1 MVRPLAWPVWV
12 WRAWKTSLCMR
23 QRFKFL
29 GLRLRRLKAESPG
42 VGSTKLVRS
51 KVSANSVE
59 STLFQQNLRFRVIL
73 NVMHRKKPGRAAG
86 SLAGPLPPSVDS
98 GDETEDSQVENTLTR
113 TDSHLPVDKICKL
126 SLVTM
131 HRPGPQPGPL
141 ATARYSLADS
151 EPDCNHDWH
160 WSHTNRRTRTR
171 AHAHTDT
178 H

>member
-51 KVSANSVE
+51 KVSANSME
-59 STLFQQNLRFRVIL
+59 STLFQRSLRFRVML

-86 SLAGPLPPSVDS
+86 SFKLAGPLPP
-98 GDETEDSQVENTLTR
+98 GTEDSQVENTLTR
-113 TDSHLPVDKICKL
+113 TDSHMPADKICKL

-131 HRPGPQPGPL
+131 HRRPQPGPL

-160 WSHTNRRTRTR
+160 WSHTKRRTRTR
-171 AHAHTDT
+171 VHAHNDT